1 MYIQIA
7 ELNAYLSRNREQTL
21 SLQLNLFQL
30 LWLGTYMYLYT
41 AEVLQ
46 GRKAATKRTTRVG
59 RGRRGKRKRQ
69 QVEEE
74 DEEVEEESMMMEESV
89 GDEGG
94 EEVKKLL
101 RRLIKVRITAHPN
114 KVIIM
119 LVLHDTNMLNSTVPN
134 HSGCGVAIL
143 KR

>member
-1 MYIQIA
+1 M
-7 ELNAYLSRNREQTL
+7 
-21 SLQLNLFQL
+21 SLQLDLFQL
-30 LWLGTYMYLYT
+30 LWLGTYLYT

-74 DEEVEEESMMMEESV
+74 DEEEEEESMMMEESV

-101 RRLIKVRITAHPN
+101 RQLIKVRVTIHPN
-114 KVIIM
+114 KFIIM
-119 LVLHDTNMLNSTVPN
+119 LHVSLHDMSMLNSTIPN
-134 HSGCGVAIL
+134 LSGCGIMIL
-143 KR
+143 KRGGFPNQLT

>member
-1 MYIQIA
+1 M
-7 ELNAYLSRNREQTL
+7 
-21 SLQLNLFQL
+21 
-30 LWLGTYMYLYT
+30 
-41 AEVLQ
+41 LQ

-74 DEEVEEESMMMEESV
+74 DEEMEEESMMMEESV

-101 RRLIKVRITAHPN
+101 RRLIKVRITIHPN

-119 LVLHDTNMLNSTVPN
+119 LVLHDMNMLNSTVPN
-134 HSGCGVAIL
+134 HSGCGIAIL

>member
-1 MYIQIA
+1 M
-7 ELNAYLSRNREQTL
+7 
-21 SLQLNLFQL
+21 
-30 LWLGTYMYLYT
+30 
-41 AEVLQ
+41 LQ

-74 DEEVEEESMMMEESV
+74 DEEVEEESMMVEESV

-101 RRLIKVRITAHPN
+101 RQLIKVRITVHPN

-119 LVLHDTNMLNSTVPN
+119 LVLHDMNML
-134 HSGCGVAIL
+134 CGIAIL